1 MESLSSY
8 MHDSLQDSM
17 KDSKMWTSLKEEGD
31 EIGFSGSLFEGGEF
45 YGLDD
50 LLEPPTHP
58 FKLSNESNDLDLRL
72 LDQFDNWKGDI
83 GDSDFSGPML
93 QGNNGRLKKRR
104 RSSILAFAKIRESAE
119 FKPRKLAYKPMSPV
133 NLSYPLSR
141 ATKKQS
147 GKKDLLFKCPE
158 KSCTQGFERAELL
171 KIHLESS
178 HGNDK
183 DLETNYRELA
193 LTSTYI
199 VANNDGSQTYICPF
213 PGCSCKFRRSNCL
226 MKHMD
231 EHKKGNRRYFKCEM
245 CNQTFYSAGC
255 LKSHRISHFK
265 DTTKY
270 VCKVVSCG
278 KQYSTAEGLRLHIRN
293 HHQVNKK
300 WKCMSPGCV
309 RSFVRQAD
317 LRMHIVRVH
326 TVERPFPCKSKGC
339 NKAFAC
345 HSELRRHASA
355 FHNVSIPAMSS
366 QGKQYAQP
374 ALVSSLLEK
383 AVDYQKRMGLK

>member
-1 MESLSSY
+1 
-8 MHDSLQDSM
+8 
-17 KDSKMWTSLKEEGD
+17 MWTSLKEEGD
-31 EIGFSGSLFEGGEF
+31 DLGLSGTLFEGGDF

-58 FKLSNESNDLDLRL
+58 FKLEQNEGQDLDFRL
-72 LDQFDNWKGDI
+72 LDHFDTWKGDL
-83 GDSDFSGPML
+83 GETDFSGANPQSSSM
-93 QGNNGRLKKRR
+93 LKKRR
-104 RSSILAFAKIRESAE
+104 RSSILAFSKLKCGTD
-119 FKPRKLAYKPMSPV
+119 FKSPKLGYKPVSAQNV
-133 NLSYPLSR
+133 CSQLNRPLHKGTQKR
-141 ATKKQS
+141 KEM
-147 GKKDLLFKCPE
+147 LFNCPA
-158 KSCTQGFERAELL
+158 KSCPQTFERAELL
-171 KIHLESS
+171 KNHLQSS
-178 HGNDK
+178 QCNGK
-183 DLETNYRELA
+183 DLETNYRDLA

-199 VANNDGSQTYICPF
+199 VAHDDGSQTYICPF
-213 PGCSCKFRRSNCL
+213 PGCSSKFKRSNCL

-231 EHKKGNRRYFKCEM
+231 EHKKGNRRYFRCEM
-245 CNQTFYSAGC
+245 CDQTFYSAGC

-326 TVERPFPCKSKGC
+326 TVERPFPCTSKGC

-355 FHNVSIPAMSS
+355 FHNVSIPALSS
-366 QGKQYAQP
+366 QSNQYAQP

-383 AVDYQKRMGLK
+383 AVEYQKRMGMK